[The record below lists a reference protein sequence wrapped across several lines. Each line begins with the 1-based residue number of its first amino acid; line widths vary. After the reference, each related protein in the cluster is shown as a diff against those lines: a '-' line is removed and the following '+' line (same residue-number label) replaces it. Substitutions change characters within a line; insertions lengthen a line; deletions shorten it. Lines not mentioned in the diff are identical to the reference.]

1 MSAKKFMLSILLVE
15 DNLSFAL
22 EVEMI
27 INELGYN
34 LIGTAKSAEEA
45 YALLKVEEPDLIISD
60 VSLKGNVDGI
70 EMISKLDGYGGAVIF
85 ITQYRDESLYERAKV
100 LKPIAYLV
108 KPFDKFSLQSC
119 IETASMSLNS
129 EARENKNI
137 LLEPRND
144 SEDSFFIRQS
154 NILSK
159 VKAMDIQSVHSDGNY
174 CEFVLK
180 EGKRYV
186 VKMSLVTALKK
197 LPAKYF
203 IRVHQRFALQASLI
217 DGVDTL
223 ENKVLIGDKSYPM
236 GRTYRKELLKRFNRL

>member
-1 MSAKKFMLSILLVE
+1 MLSILLVE

-34 LIGTAKSAEEA
+34 LIGTAESATEA
-45 YALLKVEEPDLIISD
+45 YALLEIEEPDLIISD
-60 VSLKGNVDGI
+60 VSLKGSIDGI

-85 ITQYRDESLYERAKV
+85 ITQYKDESLYERARA

-119 IETASMSLNS
+119 IETAFMSLDNETKKDKS
-129 EARENKNI
+129 IMLEQEGVREN
-137 LLEPRND
+137 
-144 SEDSFFIRQS
+144 SFFIRQN

-180 EGKRYV
+180 DGKKYV

-203 IRVHQRFALQASLI
+203 IRVHQRFALQASLV
-217 DGVDTL
+217 DGIDTL

>member
-1 MSAKKFMLSILLVE
+1 
-15 DNLSFAL
+15 
-22 EVEMI
+22 MI
-27 INELGYN
+27 INELGYD
-34 LIGTAKSAEEA
+34 LIGTAASAVEA
-45 YALLKVEEPDLIISD
+45 YALLKVKKPDLIISD
-60 VSLKGNVDGI
+60 VSLKGDIDGI
-70 EMISKLDGYGGAVIF
+70 EMINKLEGYAGAVIF
-85 ITQYRDESLYERAKV
+85 ITQYRDEILYERARA

-119 IETASMSLNS
+119 IETAFTSLEGESENANMVLNEEETSNS
-129 EARENKNI
+129 
-137 LLEPRND
+137 D
-144 SEDSFFIRQS
+144 DSFFVRQN

-180 EGKRYV
+180 EGKKYV

-197 LPAKYF
+197 LPSKDF
-203 IRVHQRFALQASLI
+203 VRVHQRFALQAGLI
-217 DGVDTL
+217 EGIDTI